1 MIMRDPAAVLL
12 GLLDDQ
18 IVLTKRSAG
27 LRSFSQHVCLPGG
40 MKDISDTSLVDTA
53 IREFNEELFFNGK
66 LEITACMYPEYSI
79 VSQQQVYPVIARLDG
94 EITDVNQDEVE
105 RLIML
110 PLEQLNESNFY
121 VHPHYPEI
129 KHRFCIDYDNERIWG
144 LTAYILYKFKD
155 LKSNIK

>member
-1 MIMRDPAAVLL
+1 MRSPAAVLV
-12 GLLDDQ
+12 GLLNNH

-40 MKDISDTSLVDTA
+40 MQDYSDTTLVNTA
-53 IREFNEELFFNGK
+53 IREFNEEVTFNGN
-66 LEITACMYPEYSI
+66 LRTLACMYPEYSI

-94 EITDVNQDEVE
+94 EITGVNQDEVD

-110 PLEQLNESNFY
+110 PLKQLEDSNFY
-121 VHPHYPEI
+121 IHPHYPGI
-129 KHRFCIDYDNERIWG
+129 KHRFCLDYDNELIWG

-155 LKSNIK
+155 IKSYIK

>member
-1 MIMRDPAAVLL
+1 MRNPAAVLL
-12 GLLDDQ
+12 GLLNDQ

-40 MKDISDTSLVDTA
+40 MQDYSDETLVNTA
-53 IREFNEELFFNGK
+53 IREFNEELTFNGS
-66 LEITACMYPEYSI
+66 LQVTACMYPEYSI

-94 EITDVNQDEVE
+94 EITGVNQDEVE

-110 PLEQLNESNFY
+110 PLEQLEDSNFY

-129 KHRFCIDYDNERIWG
+129 KHRFCLDYDDELIWG

-155 LKSNIK
+155 LKSYIR

>member
-1 MIMRDPAAVLL
+1 MRNPAAVLL
-12 GLLDDQ
+12 GLLNDQ

-40 MKDISDTSLVDTA
+40 MQDHSDETLVNTA
-53 IREFNEELFFNGK
+53 IREFNEELTFDGT
-66 LEITACMYPEYSI
+66 LQVTACMYPEYSI

-94 EITDVNQDEVE
+94 EITSVNQDEVE

-110 PLEQLNESNFY
+110 PLEQLEDSNFY

-129 KHRFCIDYDNERIWG
+129 KHRFCLDYDDELIWG

-155 LKSNIK
+155 LKSYIK

>member
-1 MIMRDPAAVLL
+1 MRNPAAVLL
-12 GLLDDQ
+12 GLLNDQ

-40 MKDISDTSLVDTA
+40 MQYYSDETLVNSA
-53 IREFNEELFFNGK
+53 IREFNEELTFNGS
-66 LEITACMYPEYSI
+66 LQVTACMYPEYSI

-94 EITDVNQDEVE
+94 EITGFNQDEVE

-110 PLEQLNESNFY
+110 PLEQLEDSNFY

-129 KHRFCIDYDNERIWG
+129 KHRFCLDYDDELIWG

-155 LKSNIK
+155 LKSYIR